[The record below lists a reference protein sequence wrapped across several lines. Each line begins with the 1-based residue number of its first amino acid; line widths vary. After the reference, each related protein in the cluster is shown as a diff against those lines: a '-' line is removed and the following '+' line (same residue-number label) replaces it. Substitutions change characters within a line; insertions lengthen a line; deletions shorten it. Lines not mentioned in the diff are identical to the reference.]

1 MPFWAYSRMS
11 FQMLERI
18 SFVVVLLG
26 NCGKIGKSWKQTVY
40 FWQRKNGSLEKVLS
54 QQWPLW
60 LCVALFVPVCCSFV
74 PFVEDV
80 LRWVLPVGRYPALF
94 LGLASNNNLARL
106 VTSDKVSKSFFFPPC
121 FLRGKSNLTC
131 QHASV
136 PDPVKCNLI
145 SVLEILPFVSCS
157 QWVCLL
163 LLVCK
168 LHMQC
173 RSIKCSW

>member
-60 LCVALFVPVCCSFV
+60 LCVALFVPVCCSFM

-80 LRWVLPVGRYPALF
+80 LWWVLPVGRYPALF

-106 VTSDKVSKSFFFPPC
+106 VTSDKVSKSFFFSSLLFKRKKQSYVSACISPWPC
-121 FLRGKSNLTC
+121 EVQLDFCAWNITLCILLTM
-131 QHASV
+131 SMF
-136 PDPVKCNLI
+136 I
-145 SVLEILPFVSCS
+145 TT
-157 QWVCLL
+157 CLQ
-163 LLVCK
+163 VTYA
-168 LHMQC
+168 M
-173 RSIKCSW
+173 